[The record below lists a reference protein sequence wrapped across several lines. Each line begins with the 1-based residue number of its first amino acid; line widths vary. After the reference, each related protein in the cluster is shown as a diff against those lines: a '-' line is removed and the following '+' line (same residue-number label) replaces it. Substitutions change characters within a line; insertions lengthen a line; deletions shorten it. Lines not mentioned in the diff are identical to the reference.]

1 MQMPAAKQRSTEEIP
16 SAAGAFERV
25 GCSLLTYSA
34 AGLDEALDRVRA
46 HGFKKVDLA
55 VVPGH
60 CDHVDLLAL
69 SEGGVEE
76 LSASLRRCSLRP
88 PRPASAAGGLA
99 LARDDRK
106 VAVVIALLRPK
117 WKELGGKRRR
127 CSSHCCSGCR
137 RRSSRRRPDRFM
149 RDNADRIEHS
159 RTPASM
165 TIRTTTPTAWRSP
178 AAFIQVRTA

>member
-34 AGLDEALDRVRA
+34 AGLEEALDRVQA

-69 SEGGVEE
+69 AEAGVEE
-76 LSASLRRCSLRP
+76 LSASLRRRGLAGVVP
-88 PRPASAAGGLA
+88 QGGL
-99 LARDDRK
+99 
-106 VAVVIALLRPK
+106 
-117 WKELGGKRRR
+117 GGSLFHER
-127 CSSHCCSGCR
+127 
-137 RRSSRRRPDRFM
+137 
-149 RDNADRIEHS
+149 
-159 RTPASM
+159 
-165 TIRTTTPTAWRSP
+165 
-178 AAFIQVRTA
+178 